1 MELGQNRIIP
11 VVVIEQAERAADLG
25 QALVTG
31 GIPVAEVTLRTAAGI
46 DAIAAMAENAE
57 LLVGAGTVLTA
68 EQVDRAVDAGAK
80 FIVSPGLNPKVVER
94 ALTRG
99 VDVIPGAVTPTEIT
113 AALELG
119 LTTLKFFP
127 ANVYGGAS
135 ALKALGAP
143 FGGVSFIPTGG
154 VSASN
159 LHDYLALSNVAAVGG
174 SWMVPAAAINAGDF
188 ETIRGL
194 CIEAVTVV
202 NEGN

>member
-1 MELGQNRIIP
+1 M
-11 VVVIEQAERAADLG
+11 
-25 QALVTG
+25 
-31 GIPVAEVTLRTAAGI
+31 
-46 DAIAAMAENAE
+46 
-57 LLVGAGTVLTA
+57 
-68 EQVDRAVDAGAK
+68 
-80 FIVSPGLNPKVVER
+80 
-94 ALTRG
+94 
-99 VDVIPGAVTPTEIT
+99 IPGAVTPTEIT

-174 SWMVPAAAINAGDF
+174 SWMVPWPRSTPGISKPS
-188 ETIRGL
+188 
-194 CIEAVTVV
+194 EASASRP
-202 NEGN
+202 